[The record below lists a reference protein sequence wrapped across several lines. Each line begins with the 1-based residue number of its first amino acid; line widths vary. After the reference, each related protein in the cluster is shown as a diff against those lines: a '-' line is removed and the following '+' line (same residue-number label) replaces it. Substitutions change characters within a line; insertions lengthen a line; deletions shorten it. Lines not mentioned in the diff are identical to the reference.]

1 MRGKKDIP
9 VDKQVEKLASYGLN
23 NKEIAEALGFDDTT
37 LKRKFENFLTKGR
50 GDLKKKLKRK
60 QIEVAMQGNVSM
72 LIWLGKQYLDQ
83 SEKVVETGDYQIVI
97 KRKQIGDKAKAEA

>member
-9 VDKQVEKLASYGLN
+9 LDKQVEKLAAYGLN
-23 NKEIAEALGFDDTT
+23 NKEIAEVLGYDDST

-50 GDLKKKLKRK
+50 GELKRKLKRK

-83 SEKVVETGDYQIVI
+83 SEKVVETGDYQIVL
-97 KRKQIGDKAKAEA
+97 KRKQVGDKL